1 MTSVG
6 WMRVLTMTAY
16 YLAVLLGLLVLWG
29 RGDLSTAGFIYQ
41 AF

>member
-1 MTSVG
+1 MVG
-6 WMRVLTMTAY
+6 WMRVLFTVY